1 MKLALALI
9 ALVQLIASC
18 VPPTPSAPP
27 PAEMPTVYRGA
38 ASTQTSLANVQWR
51 KLYDDPVLQGLI
63 ERALVKNFDV
73 EIAYTAVLQA
83 EANLGITAANQSVFV
98 NGVLAAPYDATTGNK
113 PPGTPSTQFTPQ
125 LGIGVSYQVDLFGKL
140 ASATGAARDQLLES
154 QAATNTVLATVVA
167 DVATAYFRLRELDD
181 VLAFT
186 EHAVTVRRENVRLAK
201 LRVEGGE
208 SSMQDLRQAEQSLY
222 EVTENIPTIRQEMI
236 TTENALSVLTGDYP
250 HDIARGLPLT
260 QQVNMPV
267 VPSTGVPSELLQRR
281 PDVQASEYA
290 IAAAAGNVDVARK
303 LLYPSL
309 TSGRN
314 GRNRRAGRHRPIPQ
328 RDRSAI
334 PTRRGKQRLLWPARA
349 LLGRRA
355 TAAADLQ
362 RRPNQVTDPSGAS
375 PTAAN
380 HRLVSEDRSPRLRG
394 SLRRRHGL

>member
-38 ASTQTSLANVQWR
+38 ASTQTSLANFQWR

-113 PPGTPSTQFTPQ
+113 PPGTPTTQFTPQ

-167 DVATAYFRLRELDD
+167 DVATAYFRAPR
-181 VLAFT
+181 
-186 EHAVTVRRENVRLAK
+186 
-201 LRVEGGE
+201 
-208 SSMQDLRQAEQSLY
+208 
-222 EVTENIPTIRQEMI
+222 
-236 TTENALSVLTGDYP
+236 
-250 HDIARGLPLT
+250 AR
-260 QQVNMPV
+260 
-267 VPSTGVPSELLQRR
+267 
-281 PDVQASEYA
+281 
-290 IAAAAGNVDVARK
+290 
-303 LLYPSL
+303 
-309 TSGRN
+309 
-314 GRNRRAGRHRPIPQ
+314 
-328 RDRSAI
+328 
-334 PTRRGKQRLLWPARA
+334 
-349 LLGRRA
+349 
-355 TAAADLQ
+355 
-362 RRPNQVTDPSGAS
+362 
-375 PTAAN
+375 
-380 HRLVSEDRSPRLRG
+380 
-394 SLRRRHGL
+394 